1 MRRKNIIA
9 GVVLIFISLW
19 YGYLTSELP
28 VRTLPNTPD
37 PSFFPWIN
45 TIILLL
51 LSVSLLGQGLFFTE
65 EGESKIDPV
74 ARRLVITSL
83 ALFFGYL
90 LILPPLGF
98 VVASIPFFAAM
109 MVLFEERRP
118 IWVASS
124 SIAVTVVLFS
134 VFRYGFGVLLP
145 LGVMDGL
152 VP

>member
-1 MRRKNIIA
+1 MRRKNIVA

-51 LSVSLLGQGLFFTE
+51 LSVSLLVQGLFFTE

>member
-45 TIILLL
+45 TIILLV
-51 LSVSLLGQGLFFTE
+51 LSVSLLIQGLFFTE
-65 EGESKIDPV
+65 QGEKKVDPI
-74 ARRLVITSL
+74 AARLVATSL
-83 ALFFGYL
+83 GLFCIYL
-90 LILPPLGF
+90 LILPSLGF
-98 VVASIPFFAAM
+98 VVASIPFFAGM

-118 IWVASS
+118 VWVASS
-124 SIAVTVVLFS
+124 SVAVTVLLFS
-134 VFRYGFGVLLP
+134 AFRYGFGVLLP

-152 VP
+152 IP

>member
-1 MRRKNIIA
+1 
-9 GVVLIFISLW
+9 
-19 YGYLTSELP
+19 
-28 VRTLPNTPD
+28 LPNTPD

-51 LSVSLLGQGLFFTE
+51 LSVSLLVQGLFFTE

>member
-51 LSVSLLGQGLFFTE
+51 LSVSLLVQGLFFTE

-152 VP
+152 IP

>member
-51 LSVSLLGQGLFFTE
+51 LSVSLLVQGLFFTE

-83 ALFFGYL
+83 ALFFGSL

>member
-51 LSVSLLGQGLFFTE
+51 LSVSLLVQGLFFTE

>member
-45 TIILLL
+45 TIILLV
-51 LSVSLLGQGLFFTE
+51 LSVSLLIQGLFFTE
-65 EGESKIDPV
+65 QGERKVDPF
-74 ARRLVITSL
+74 AARLVAASL
-83 ALFFGYL
+83 SLFFIYL
-90 LILPPLGF
+90 LILPSLGF
-98 VVASIPFFAAM
+98 VVASIPFFAGM

-118 IWVASS
+118 VWVASS
-124 SIAVTVVLFS
+124 SVAVTVLLFS
-134 VFRYGFGVLLP
+134 AFRYGFGVLLP
-145 LGVMDGL
+145 LGVLDGL
-152 VP
+152 LP